1 MYTFKEYRTLKLA
14 GLLNASRLNEKQ
26 IAWLLKRMSKLK
38 LRDVEELFFYLSNA
52 AVNNFWLL
60 FSIVNCK

>member
-1 MYTFKEYRTLKLA
+1 MYTLKEYRTLKLA

-38 LRDVEELFFYLSNA
+38 LRDVEELFFYLSES

-60 FSIVNCK
+60 FSLVNCK